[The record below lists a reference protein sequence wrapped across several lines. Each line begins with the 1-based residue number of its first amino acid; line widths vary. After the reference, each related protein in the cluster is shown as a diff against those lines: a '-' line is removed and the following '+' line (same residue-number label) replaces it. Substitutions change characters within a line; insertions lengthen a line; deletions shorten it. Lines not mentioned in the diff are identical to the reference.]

1 MQTDFYIQIQLNEGT
16 HFLLH
21 FLPHLFTIFCSRT
34 IFKYPYRSVVI
45 FIGRNACAA
54 EESST

>member
-16 HFLLH
+16 HFLPH
-21 FLPHLFTIFCSRT
+21 FLPHLFTMFCSRT
-34 IFKYPYRSVVI
+34 IFKYPYRSVMI
-45 FIGRNACAA
+45 SIGRNACTP